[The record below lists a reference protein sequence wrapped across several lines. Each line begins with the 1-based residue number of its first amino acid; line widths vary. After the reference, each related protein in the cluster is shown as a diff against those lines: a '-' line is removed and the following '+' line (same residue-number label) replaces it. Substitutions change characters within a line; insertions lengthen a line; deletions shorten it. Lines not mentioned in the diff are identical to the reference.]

1 MDDDGGL
8 LALPVAPPVGS
19 SSSVLCEDG
28 VSGAADEAAAPRCS
42 PLLLDLNL
50 PASSPSSSDN
60 IYVTNF
66 EPNFI
71 IFSTIF

>member
-1 MDDDGGL
+1 MDDDSGL
-8 LALPVAPPVGS
+8 LALPVALPVGS
-19 SSSVLCEDG
+19 SSSVLC
-28 VSGAADEAAAPRCS
+28 DEAAAPRCS